1 MRELISNAENRRLFL
16 LEYFIYGSPC
26 VAVEDLKKTLNM
38 SDSTLIADIEKM
50 KAMYP
55 DLSLSIS
62 DGKIRAYFAPTF
74 QAPSIYVPITQ
85 NKLIFRLVTRIFF
98 EENLSLTTLAVQEHA
113 SVSSAYRVV
122 HDFNAIAEKQY
133 QVHIENN
140 PCHMVGT
147 ENAIRA
153 FYRDFFLEVYTG
165 ENQPFSVDILHACRE
180 FIKDFSPFLQE
191 LTHLCP
197 RMTLGFMIATAVT
210 RILQGHRIKDLKPS
224 QDFRK
229 LYAEFSN
236 KPDFEAIQN
245 HYERCLGIKI
255 TEESLVDI
263 FYPTLNE
270 GYRLQNHPNKETKAD
285 QIIKQMLNDLAQEND
300 IPLTRTTELAN
311 SISNG
316 LFLANYGCFH
326 PVIIFNGAAILC
338 MSAWH
343 NHKVFAQSAL
353 RHLQDLQEKINKT
366 SSQASSIYLFYILLG
381 SWPDL
386 LRNLRLKY
394 KKLHVK
400 IESHLGP
407 AHEHFVKETLL
418 RFFNSFADFELYT
431 DALEE
436 AGAPKT
442 IDLLITNFSHPNLSG
457 DKIEYTFHIRD
468 NFLSSEA
475 LFEIGDM
482 IRNIYNERNGLVL
495 DIQTFMRLFH
505 RFEGMG
511 KDLPFAESEE

>member
-26 VAVEDLKKTLNM
+26 VAVEDLKKNLNM

-85 NKLIFRLVTRIFF
+85 NKLIFRLVKRIFF
-98 EENLSLTTLAVQEHA
+98 EEDLSLTTLAVQEHA

-122 HDFNAIAEKQY
+122 HDFNAIAEEQY
-133 QVHIENN
+133 QIHIENN
-140 PCHMVGT
+140 PCHMEGS
-147 ENAIRA
+147 EGAIRA
-153 FYRDFFLEVYTG
+153 FYRDFFFEVYTA
-165 ENQPFSVDILHACRE
+165 ESQSFSGDILHACRE
-180 FIKDFSPFLQE
+180 FIKDFSPFLQG

-197 RMTLGFMIATAVT
+197 RMTLGFLIATAVT

-224 QDFRK
+224 QDFMK
-229 LYAEFSN
+229 LYAEFSK

-245 HYERCLGIKI
+245 HYERSLGIKI
-255 TEESLVDI
+255 TAEILADI

-270 GYRLQNHPNKETKAD
+270 GYRLQNHPSEETRTD
-285 QIIKQMLNDLAQEND
+285 QIIKQMLNDLAQENN
-300 IPLTRTTELAN
+300 IPLTNTTVLAN
-311 SISNG
+311 RISNG
-316 LFLANYGCFH
+316 LFLAKLGCFH

-353 RHLQDLQEKINKT
+353 RRLQDLQQKINKT
-366 SSQASSIYLFYILLG
+366 SNPASTIYLFYILLG

-386 LRNLRLKY
+386 LRNLRSQY
-394 KKLHVK
+394 KKLHIK
-400 IESHLGP
+400 IESHFGP
-407 AHEHFVKETLL
+407 AHEHFVKDTLL
-418 RFFNSFADFELYT
+418 SLFSSFADFEVYT
-431 DALEE
+431 DASEE
-436 AGAPKT
+436 DGPPKA
-442 IDLLITNFSHPNLSG
+442 IDLLITNFSYPNLSG
-457 DKIEYTFHIRD
+457 DKIEHVFHIRD
-468 NFLSSEA
+468 NFLRSEA
-475 LFEIGDM
+475 LFEIGGM
-482 IRNIYNERNGLVL
+482 ICDIYNERNELVL
-495 DIQTFMRLFH
+495 DIQTFMHIFH

>member
-165 ENQPFSVDILHACRE
+165 ENQPFPVDILHACRE

-224 QDFRK
+224 QDFTK

-270 GYRLQNHPNKETKAD
+270 GYRLQNHPSKETKAD

-407 AHEHFVKETLL
+407 AHEHFVNLKAWEKTCPLL
-418 RFFNSFADFELYT
+418 NQKSKTTNAATVVPRQKQKKKSRHADSFFLLSSRGESVSFPSRFFNRKD
-431 DALEE
+431 
-436 AGAPKT
+436 
-442 IDLLITNFSHPNLSG
+442 
-457 DKIEYTFHIRD
+457 
-468 NFLSSEA
+468 
-475 LFEIGDM
+475 
-482 IRNIYNERNGLVL
+482 RNRSR
-495 DIQTFMRLFH
+495 QFPH
-505 RFEGMG
+505 R
-511 KDLPFAESEE
+511 